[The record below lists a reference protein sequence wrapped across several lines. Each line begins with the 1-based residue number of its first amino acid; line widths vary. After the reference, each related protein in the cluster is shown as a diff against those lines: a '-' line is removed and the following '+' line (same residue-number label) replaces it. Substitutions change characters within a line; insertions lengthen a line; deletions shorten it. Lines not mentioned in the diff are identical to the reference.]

1 MIIFSLLHASEHIQR
16 VSLSHQIMDIWLSGL
31 DQKKIIQ
38 PLEKNVM
45 TLSEDGNLLPLKML
59 KF

>member
-16 VSLSHQIMDIWLSGL
+16 GSSSLQIMDIWPFGL

-38 PLEKNVM
+38 LLEKNAM
-45 TLSEDGNLLPLKML
+45 ILSEDGNLLPLKML